1 MPIENL
7 FAGPYQNIRACL
19 NTLEY
24 FFADILSDEASL
36 VAKVAPWAAAER
48 NEAQSLQFR

>member
-7 FAGPYQNIRACL
+7 FAGPHHNFRACL
-19 NTLEY
+19 NALEY
-24 FFADILSDEASL
+24 FFADILSDEASR

-48 NEAQSLQFR
+48 NEAKIFQFR